1 MSKTAQ
7 GLVEYCRAQ
16 LGKPYWWGTFGQ
28 TATPALLVAK
38 RRQYPDYYTA
48 DDFPSQY
55 GQRVHDCVGLI
66 KGYRWSDTPDSF
78 PTYVAAQDV
87 GVSGLFDQCSA
98 RGDIGSMPDKPGLCV
113 FMANMGHVGVYIGG
127 GQVIEARVH
136 AYGVVQTPLAGRGW
150 AYWGTPAW
158 IDYDSAATPPVQSIV
173 PKPDTAATYYYSV
186 KLPLLKC
193 GAVGGY
199 VRTAQLLL
207 IAAGISCGP
216 DGADGE
222 YGANTRTAVTEY
234 QAERGLPADGELG
247 GDTWAALLRG

>member
-7 GLVEYCRAQ
+7 GLVDYCRAQ

-28 TATPALLVAK
+28 IATADLYTGK
-38 RRQYPDYYTA
+38 RAQYPSYYTA
-48 DDFPSQY
+48 GDFQRQF

-66 KGYRWSDTPDSF
+66 KGYRWSDTPDSV
-78 PTYVAAQDV
+78 PTYIADQDV
-87 GVSGLFDQCSA
+87 AVGGLFDQCST
-98 RGDIGSMPDKPGLCV
+98 RGYIGSMPDMLGLCV

-127 GQVIEARVH
+127 GQVIEARGH

-150 AYWGTPAW
+150 AYWGAPAW
-158 IDYDSAATPPVQSIV
+158 INYNGVAVPSAQNTVS
-173 PKPDTAATYYYSV
+173 KLDTGVKYSV
-186 KLPLLKC
+186 QLPLLKH
-193 GAVGGY
+193 GSVGGY

-222 YGANTRTAVTEY
+222 YGANTVAAATKFQQLRN
-234 QAERGLPADGELG
+234 LLDDGEVG
-247 GDTWAALLRG
+247 GNTWTALLRG